1 MEGPKTAAEEMQMM
15 RKLYNEMLLE
25 KSGIK
30 PEAPVQIGGLKKA
43 KKARKNW
50 RWRNRPLAG

>member
-1 MEGPKTAAEEMQMM
+1 MQMM

-30 PEAPVQIGGLKKA
+30 PEAPVQIGRVK
-43 KKARKNW
+43 RKNAEKE
-50 RWRNRPLAG
+50 LAMAE

>member
-1 MEGPKTAAEEMQMM
+1 MQMM

-30 PEAPVQIGGLKKA
+30 PAALALPVL
-43 KKARKNW
+43 
-50 RWRNRPLAG
+50 